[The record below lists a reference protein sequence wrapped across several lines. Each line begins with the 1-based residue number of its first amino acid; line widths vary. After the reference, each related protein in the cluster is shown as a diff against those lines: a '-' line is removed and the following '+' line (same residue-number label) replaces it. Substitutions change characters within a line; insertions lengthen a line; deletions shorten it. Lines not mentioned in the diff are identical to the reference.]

1 MANLHIQESRCAGIS
16 RIIWA
21 SQFASRL
28 SAIYE
33 IKWSAKLRLCFVRD
47 FSLLFDSFII
57 IFATVLA
64 LRAEIMGGVSM
75 STSVP
80 GGPRAPLPRYWHWQL
95 YGVRT
100 RVRRPASLTRL
111 DEYRIGSVD
120 EWVGI
125 IISTPIKRMTR
136 RDAGK
141 VNLVIT

>member
-21 SQFASRL
+21 SQFGSRL

-33 IKWSAKLRLCFVRD
+33 VKCSAKLRLSFVRD

-57 IFATVLA
+57 IFATMLA

-80 GGPRAPLPRYWHWQL
+80 GGPRAPLPRHWQL
-95 YGVRT
+95 Y
-100 RVRRPASLTRL
+100 ASTETS
-111 DEYRIGSVD
+111 DSSESD
-120 EWVGI
+120 
-125 IISTPIKRMTR
+125 
-136 RDAGK
+136 
-141 VNLVIT
+141 

>member
-33 IKWSAKLRLCFVRD
+33 VKWSAKLRLCFVRD

-57 IFATVLA
+57 ISATVLA

-80 GGPRAPLPRYWHWQL
+80 GGPRAQLPRYWQL
-95 YGVRT
+95 YGART
-100 RVRRPASLTRL
+100 RVRRPAGLTSL
-111 DEYRIGSVD
+111 DEYRLGSVD
-120 EWVGI
+120 ERVGI
-125 IISTPIKRMTR
+125 IISTPIKRMTCH
-136 RDAGK
+136 DAGK
-141 VNLVIT
+141 VHLVIT